1 MTLDPTQRR
10 RSFETP
16 EGVAVAVELADLG
29 SRAAALLVDVAIIVG
44 AILLAA
50 LLMFY
55 ALAWVFGSQL
65 GVAMFLLVSFFLR
78 CPYFLFFELRW
89 QGQTPGKRLLGLRVV
104 DRRGH
109 ALSPSGLAARNLM
122 REVEVFMPLTLL
134 LSGLGGGTELAASA
148 LAWLG
153 VFTLMPVFNRD
164 RLRIGDMLG
173 GTWVIS
179 TRRTALEHDLTSGRF
194 APRSTR
200 KFRFSKAQLDVYG
213 IAELQVLERILRQ
226 PGETGRTLAGRATQR
241 EVLQRV
247 RSREVL
253 QRICARIGWRE
264 AVEKADEGAFLADY
278 YAALRQHLERRA
290 LFGERRVDK
299 HAIAG
304 GGSSSAGAGPR
315 PRASA
320 WDE

>member
-1 MTLDPTQRR
+1 MTLGPTQRR

-164 RLRIGDMLG
+164 RLRVGDMLG

-200 KFRFSKAQLDVYG
+200 KFRFSKAQLDAYG

-241 EVLQRV
+241 EVLQR
-247 RSREVL
+247 
-253 QRICARIGWRE
+253 ICARIGWRE
-264 AVEKADEGAFLADY
+264 AVGRADEGAFLADY
-278 YAALRQHLERRA
+278 YAALRQHLERHA

-299 HAIAG
+299 HAFAG
-304 GGSSSAGAGPR
+304 GDASNAGTGPR
-315 PRASA
+315 LRGSA

>member
-65 GVAMFLLVSFFLR
+65 GVALFLLVSFFLR

-104 DRRGH
+104 DRRGR

-153 VFTLMPVFNRD
+153 VFALMPVFNRD
-164 RLRIGDMLG
+164 RLRVGDMLG
-173 GTWVIS
+173 GTWVVS

-194 APRSTR
+194 ALRSTR
-200 KFRFSKAQLDVYG
+200 KFRFSKAQLDAYG
-213 IAELQVLERILRQ
+213 IAELQVLERVLRQ
-226 PGETGRTLAGRATQR
+226 PGEAAEKLAGRATQR
-241 EVLQRV
+241 EVLQR
-247 RSREVL
+247 
-253 QRICARIGWRE
+253 ICARIGWHE
-264 AVEKADEGAFLADY
+264 AVARADEGAFLADY

-299 HAIAG
+299 HAFAG
-304 GGSSSAGAGPR
+304 GDASSAGADPR
-315 PRASA
+315 LRGSA

>member
-65 GVAMFLLVSFFLR
+65 GVALFLLVSFFLR

-134 LSGLGGGTELAASA
+134 LSGLGGGTQLVASA

-153 VFTLMPVFNRD
+153 VFALMPVFNRD
-164 RLRIGDMLG
+164 RLRVGDMLG

-179 TRRTALEHDLTSGRF
+179 TRRTALEHDLTSSRF

-200 KFRFSKAQLDVYG
+200 KFRFSKAQLDAYG

-226 PGETGRTLAGRATQR
+226 PGETGRTLAGRATQ
-241 EVLQRV
+241 
-247 RSREVL
+247 REVL

-304 GGSSSAGAGPR
+304 GGSSSADAGPR
-315 PRASA
+315 LRGSA

>member
-1 MTLDPTQRR
+1 MTLGPTQRR
-10 RSFETP
+10 RSFKTP

-134 LSGLGGGTELAASA
+134 LSGLGGGTELAAST

-179 TRRTALEHDLTSGRF
+179 TRRTALEHDLTSSRF

-200 KFRFSKAQLDVYG
+200 KFSFSKAQLDAYG
-213 IAELQVLERILRQ
+213 IAELQVLERVLRQ
-226 PGETGRTLAGRATQR
+226 PGQTAGKLAGRATQ
-241 EVLQRV
+241 
-247 RSREVL
+247 REVL